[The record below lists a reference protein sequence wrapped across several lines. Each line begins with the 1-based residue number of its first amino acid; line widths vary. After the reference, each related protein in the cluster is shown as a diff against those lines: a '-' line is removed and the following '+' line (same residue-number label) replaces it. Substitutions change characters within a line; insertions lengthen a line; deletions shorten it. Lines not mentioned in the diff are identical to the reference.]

1 MSVSVSL
8 VLPQQKESLSYPV
21 LHLIERGLD
30 CARQGFFVEAT
41 TYFSQARVQLA
52 GQENPLATALNAFLR
67 NRELYVQAQ
76 QTLHEASK
84 RFAQADQQQ
93 QHQLYALTA
102 LVSNLTSSE
111 NPLDSATLYPIITV
125 IVPATAA
132 ESNPEKEPLLPPL
145 YIKCF
150 GSFEVRRLGQT
161 VVLCQ
166 NRSGQALLRY
176 LVAKTG
182 HRETMDVLMELLWP
196 NDTPDV
202 ARHKLIVATSAL
214 RRALNSGFADQPGG
228 GYLSC
233 KNEIYQLNPAVR
245 LNLDTAEFLAL
256 YQAGRNATTSDA
268 MAISYEAACQ
278 LYSGPFMHEDLYAD
292 WSFIQRE
299 QFESV
304 YLTVAAKLSEYYFE
318 SQRYDEAAKWANIL
332 LQQNRCDETAHLQL
346 IRIYQATNR
355 RSEALSQ
362 YQRCKTALAEELGL
376 EPQPQIKALIA
387 II

>member
-1 MSVSVSL
+1 MSVSASL
-8 VLPQQKESLSYPV
+8 VLPRLEESLSYSV
-21 LHLIERGLD
+21 LHLIEHGLD

-41 TYFSQARVQLA
+41 SFFTQARTRLS
-52 GQENPLATALNAFLR
+52 GQENPLASALNAFLR

-93 QHQLYALTA
+93 QHQLHALTA
-102 LVSNLTSSE
+102 LVANLTSSE
-111 NPLDSATLYPIITV
+111 NQRDPSTLYSIITV
-125 IVPATAA
+125 TTSVTAA
-132 ESNPEKEPLLPPL
+132 GSNQEKEPVLPAL
-145 YIKCF
+145 HIRCF
-150 GSFEVRRLGQT
+150 GSFAVKRLGQN
-161 VVLCQ
+161 VGLCQ

-214 RRALNSGFADQPGG
+214 RRTLNNGFADQPGG
-228 GYLSC
+228 GYVLC
-233 KNEIYQLNPAVR
+233 KNEVYQLNPAVK
-245 LNLDTAEFLAL
+245 LSLDTDEFLAL
-256 YQAGRNATTSDA
+256 YQAGSEADTPEA
-268 MAISYEAACQ
+268 MATNYEAACQ
-278 LYSGPFMHEDLYAD
+278 LYSGPFMHEDLYVD

-299 QFESV
+299 QLERV
-304 YLTVAAKLSEYYFE
+304 YLAMAAKLAEHYFE
-318 SQRYDEAAKWANIL
+318 NKRYDEAAKWANSL

-346 IRIYQATNR
+346 VRIYLATNH
-355 RSEALSQ
+355 RSEALNQ

-376 EPQPQIKALIA
+376 EPQPQIQALIA
-387 II
+387 KI